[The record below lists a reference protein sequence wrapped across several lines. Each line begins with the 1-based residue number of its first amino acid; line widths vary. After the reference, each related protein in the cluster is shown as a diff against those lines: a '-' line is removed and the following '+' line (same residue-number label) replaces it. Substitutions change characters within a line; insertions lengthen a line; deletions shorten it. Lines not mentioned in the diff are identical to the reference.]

1 MAGRARV
8 DTVRL
13 QDMAYAHRQS
23 AVLLVAL
30 ELGLFTKIARGASTR
45 GEIARALEL
54 SETNAERLLTACASL
69 GLLLRDGER
78 FRNAPDVER
87 FLVEGEKGY
96 AGPWL
101 LSVGRERKR
110 WLGLPEALRRRDPP
124 RTLGMY
130 EDFGV
135 EQARALHEATYSIG
149 MGAGRR
155 FVRQVDLSGRR
166 LLLDLGGGSGCYSIC
181 AANAHPELRAI
192 VFDLPPVAV
201 VAEEFIAAHGLKDRI
216 RAVGGDFTK
225 DELPTGADVAILA
238 SNLPQY
244 GPSLWREIVARVH
257 AALAPGGELHLVGEM
272 LRPEKDGPPGPALWG
287 LAEALDHST
296 GVAHSEAEVVDY
308 LEAAGFRDV
317 TVKEFV
323 PGSLTRVTGRKPGG
337 KAGTKAGGKPGNKP
351 GRKPGRKTG
360 TKAGRQEGP

>member
-1 MAGRARV
+1 MAEDARI

-23 AVLLVAL
+23 AVLLAAL
-30 ELGLFTKIARGASTR
+30 ELGLFTRIARGASTR
-45 GEIARALEL
+45 SEIARALEL
-54 SETNAERLLTACASL
+54 SETNAERLLTACAAL
-69 GLLLRDGER
+69 GLLLREGER
-78 FRNAPDVER
+78 FRNAPDVAR

-101 LSVGRERKR
+101 ASVGRERRR
-110 WLGLPEALRRRDPP
+110 WLGLLEALRRRDPP
-124 RTLGMY
+124 RVLGMY
-130 EDFGV
+130 EGFGV
-135 EQARALHEATYSIG
+135 EQARALHEATFSIG

-155 FVRQVDLSGRR
+155 FVRQVDLSARR

-181 AANAHPELRAI
+181 AAGAHPKLRAI

-201 VAEEFIAAHGLKDRI
+201 VAEEFIAAHGLQDRI
-216 RAVGGDFTK
+216 RAVGGDFTR
-225 DELPTGADVAILA
+225 DALPTGADVAIVA

-244 GPSLWREIVARVH
+244 GPGLWREIVARVH
-257 AALAPGGELHLVGEM
+257 AALEPGGELHLVGEM

-317 TVKEFV
+317 SVHAFV
-323 PGSLTRVTGRKPGG
+323 PGSLTRVS
-337 KAGTKAGGKPGNKP
+337 GTKAADGQGSQEKP
-351 GRKPGRKTG
+351 
-360 TKAGRQEGP
+360 